1 MVTKSYLIT
10 YLPSNICNS
19 IDRSDSSES
28 GDISNSGDSSEKN
41 SLTTQLFLL
50 QKIHFLPKINC
61 KILVKKKIQ
70 PKVVTVVTLVTKN
83 VQ

>member
-19 IDRSDSSES
+19 SDSSDSSDRSDSSAS

-50 QKIHFLPKINC
+50 QKNTFL
-61 KILVKKKIQ
+61 
-70 PKVVTVVTLVTKN
+70 TKN
-83 VQ
+83 KL